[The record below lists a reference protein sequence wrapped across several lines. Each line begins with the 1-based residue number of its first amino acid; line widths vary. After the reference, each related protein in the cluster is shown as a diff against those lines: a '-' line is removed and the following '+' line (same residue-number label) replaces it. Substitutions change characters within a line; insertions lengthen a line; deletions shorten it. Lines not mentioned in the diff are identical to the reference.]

1 MLSDGPNTGSMT
13 KPSIVRLFRASLIAI
28 CLLLVGV
35 VICPRPPAASEV
47 DPNALLAAMRA
58 ASNRPGLLTVDLPD
72 TRTITPLVE
81 GKDVIAGRPAWVLRL
96 KPHIKRTPWV
106 QIWVDR
112 RSHVILAF
120 RKWDGNDRLLSSAHA
135 RSVSSD

>member
-1 MLSDGPNTGSMT
+1 M
-13 KPSIVRLFRASLIAI
+13 PSLGGLFRASLIAV

-47 DPNALLAAMRA
+47 GPNALLAAARA
-58 ASNRPGLLTVDLPD
+58 ASDRPGLLTVDLPD

-81 GKDVIAGRPAWVLRL
+81 GRDVIAGRPAWVLRL
-96 KPHIKRTPWV
+96 KPHIKRAPWV

-112 RSHVILAF
+112 RSHAILAF
-120 RKWDGNDRLLSSAHA
+120 RKWDGNDRLLSSARA
-135 RSVSSD
+135 RSIPPP